1 MGPQAL
7 FGEEPRVNLLRPI
20 EDADAVF
27 PEKHKADLAVLSL
40 PPTLAAR
47 GNSHSFRNGSTRPEE
62 GALRGAATRCTG
74 AVEGSCTPG
83 ISAENSFPAATDY
96 YHGLLGVAKPSVKDA
111 RGSR

>member
-40 PPTLAAR
+40 PPTLVLLGHKTGPRTYCLERAY
-47 GNSHSFRNGSTRPEE
+47 PEE
-62 GALRGAATRCTG
+62 
-74 AVEGSCTPG
+74 
-83 ISAENSFPAATDY
+83 I
-96 YHGLLGVAKPSVKDA
+96 
-111 RGSR
+111 

>member
-40 PPTLAAR
+40 PPTLEEAVRTFLLRAR
-47 GNSHSFRNGSTRPEE
+47 IPK
-62 GALRGAATRCTG
+62 
-74 AVEGSCTPG
+74 V
-83 ISAENSFPAATDY
+83 
-96 YHGLLGVAKPSVKDA
+96 
-111 RGSR
+111 